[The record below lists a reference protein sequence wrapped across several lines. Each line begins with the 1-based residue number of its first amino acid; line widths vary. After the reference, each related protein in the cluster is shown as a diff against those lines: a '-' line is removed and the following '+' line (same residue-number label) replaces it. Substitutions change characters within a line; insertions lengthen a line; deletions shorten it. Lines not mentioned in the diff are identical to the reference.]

1 MNYDSLLSF
10 ALEKAKQM
18 PENQEFEL
26 KDLYDPDQWAGMGN
40 YRGPLGTKF
49 RKIIE
54 ENDLGIERVQR
65 AARQSNKYINRN

>member
-1 MNYDSLLSF
+1 MNYDSLLNS
-10 ALEKAKQM
+10 ALEKAKEM
-18 PENQEFEL
+18 PTNQAFEL
-26 KDLYDPDQWAGMGN
+26 KDLFEPDQWAEMGN

-65 AARQSNKYINRN
+65 AARQSNQYINKN

>member
-1 MNYDSLLSF
+1 MNYDSLLNF

-18 PENQEFEL
+18 PENQAFEL
-26 KDLYDPDQWAGMGN
+26 KDLFEPDPWAEMGN

-65 AARQSNKYINRN
+65 AARQSNQYINRN